1 MGPSLRYLI
10 SSPYGDITA
19 DESKWDLPLEGDEFK
34 TTYRLYFHSIKDFLS
49 RDEFKP
55 FLSTIS
61 KELGREV
68 QFKDI
73 FEIIIRTEKHGVL
86 YHPASVEL
94 ILKDSRLKFGLNV
107 AVSDIGRHWLKEEFG
122 VLHKLHA
129 KFALPYLPK
138 VYGYGE
144 LNAMSFLLEEWFEGY
159 HEFHISR
166 DEDGTQRL
174 KLWDFDKG
182 YKYLTSEQ
190 SFEIYKK
197 ASQILTL
204 YYDLEDFSQIFPWHH
219 AAGDF
224 VVRIE
229 DEKNPP
235 ESPPPPPW
243 KMENPPF
250 PPLLKGGEGGL
261 FIKGG
266 LERDFKE
273 RMGGFSDKG
282 IDVRLTTARKYE
294 PFIGFVD
301 SNALNPILA
310 LCYFFLNL
318 TMKMRLDKLD
328 GLGEVVWADD
338 TCIES
343 TLMGFFEAMQTKG
356 NLKPYLNLTKTEDF
370 LSLLKSFT
378 QEELKTIIISLID
391 QYRDTS
397 DYPVI
402 MSNIDKHIDNLSITL
417 QNLPL

>member
-1 MGPSLRYLI
+1 MSKPHIRYLV
-10 SSPYGDITA
+10 SSPHGDIPA
-19 DESKWDLPLEGDEFK
+19 DKNMWDLALEGDELK

-49 RDEFKP
+49 KDEFKP
-55 FLSTIS
+55 FLSKIS
-61 KELGREV
+61 KEIGKEL

-107 AVSDIGRHWLKEEFG
+107 AVSDIGRYWLKEEFG

-138 VYGYGE
+138 VYGYSE
-144 LNAMSFLLEEWFEGY
+144 FTTMSFLLEEWFEGY

-197 ASQILTL
+197 ASQILTF
-204 YYDLEDFSQIFPWHH
+204 YYDLEDFSQILAWHN

-224 VVRIE
+224 VVKLE
-229 DEKNPP
+229 DEK
-235 ESPPPPPW
+235 
-243 KMENPPF
+243 
-250 PPLLKGGEGGL
+250 
-261 FIKGG
+261 
-266 LERDFKE
+266 
-273 RMGGFSDKG
+273 
-282 IDVRLTTARKYE
+282 IDVCLTTARQYE
-294 PFIGFVD
+294 PFIGFAD

-318 TMKMRLDKLD
+318 TMRMRLDKLD
-328 GLGEVVWADD
+328 GLGEVAWADD
-338 TCIES
+338 ICIAA
-343 TLMGFFEAMQTKG
+343 TLIGFFEAMQTKG
-356 NLKPYLNLTKTEDF
+356 NLKPYLNLAKAEDF
-370 LSLLKSFT
+370 LSLLQSFT
-378 QEELKTIIISLID
+378 QKELKTIIISLID

-402 MSNIDKHIDNLSITL
+402 MSNIDNHIDKLCITL

>member
-1 MGPSLRYLI
+1 MGPSIRYLV
-10 SSPYGDITA
+10 SSPYGDIPA
-19 DESKWDLPLEGDEFK
+19 DKIKWDLPLEGDELK
-34 TTYRLYFHSIKDFLS
+34 TPYRIYFHSIKDFLS
-49 RDEFKP
+49 KDEFKP
-55 FLSTIS
+55 LLSTIS

-68 QFKDI
+68 QFKEI
-73 FEIIIRTEKHGVL
+73 SEIIIRTEKHGVL

-94 ILKDSRLKFGLNV
+94 ILKESRLKFGLNV
-107 AVSDIGRHWLKEEFG
+107 AVSDIGRYWLKEEFG
-122 VLHKLHA
+122 VLHKLHS
-129 KFALPYLPK
+129 KFALPYLPM

-144 LNAMSFLLEEWFEGY
+144 LDAMSFLLEEWFEGY

-182 YKYLTSEQ
+182 YNYLTSEQ
-190 SFEIYKK
+190 SFKIYKK

-204 YYDLEDFSQIFPWHH
+204 YYDLEDFSQILAWHH

-224 VVRIE
+224 VVKIE
-229 DEKNPP
+229 DKKNPS
-235 ESPPPPPW
+235 ESPHTPLW
-243 KMENPPF
+243 KRGA
-250 PPLLKGGEGGL
+250 GG
-261 FIKGG
+261 
-266 LERDFKE
+266 DFK
-273 RMGGFSDKG
+273 RGMGGFSEKE
-282 IDVRLTTARKYE
+282 IDIRLTTARKYE
-294 PFIGFVD
+294 PFIGFID

-318 TMKMRLDKLD
+318 TMKMRLDKID

-356 NLKPYLNLTKTEDF
+356 NLKPYLNLAKAEDF

-402 MSNIDKHIDNLSITL
+402 KSNIDNHIDKLCITL

>member
-1 MGPSLRYLI
+1 L
-10 SSPYGDITA
+10 
-19 DESKWDLPLEGDEFK
+19 K
-34 TTYRLYFHSIKDFLS
+34 
-49 RDEFKP
+49 
-55 FLSTIS
+55 
-61 KELGREV
+61 REV
-68 QFKDI
+68 LLKEI

-86 YHPASVEL
+86 YHPASVEV

-107 AVSDIGRHWLKEEFG
+107 AVSDTGRHWLKEEFG
-122 VLHKLHA
+122 VLLKLYS

-166 DEDGTQRL
+166 DEENKQHL
-174 KLWDFDKG
+174 KLWDFDHG
-182 YKYLTSEQ
+182 YKYLSPEQ

-204 YYDLEDFSQIFPWHH
+204 YYDLEDFSQILAWHH

-224 VVRIE
+224 VTKIE
-229 DEKNPP
+229 DNK
-235 ESPPPPPW
+235 
-243 KMENPPF
+243 
-250 PPLLKGGEGGL
+250 
-261 FIKGG
+261 
-266 LERDFKE
+266 
-273 RMGGFSDKG
+273 

-294 PFIGFVD
+294 PFIGFAD

-318 TMKMRLDKLD
+318 TIRMRLDKLD
-328 GLGEVVWADD
+328 GLEEVVWADD
-338 TCIES
+338 TCIDA
-343 TLMGFFEAMQTKG
+343 TLIGFFEALQTKE
-356 NLKPYLNLTKTEDF
+356 NLKTYLNLPEAEDF
-370 LSLLKSFT
+370 LSLLQSFT

-402 MSNIDKHIDNLSITL
+402 ISNIDKHIDKLSITL
-417 QNLPL
+417 QNLTL

>member
-1 MGPSLRYLI
+1 M
-10 SSPYGDITA
+10 
-19 DESKWDLPLEGDEFK
+19 EGDELK
-34 TTYRLYFHSIKDFLS
+34 TTYRLYFHAIKDFLS
-49 RDEFKP
+49 KDEFKP
-55 FLSTIS
+55 LLFMIS
-61 KELGREV
+61 KGLGREV
-68 QFKDI
+68 QFKEI
-73 FEIIIRTEKHGVL
+73 SEIIIRTEKHGVL

-94 ILKDSRLKFGLNV
+94 ILKESRLKFGLNV
-107 AVSDIGRHWLKEEFG
+107 AVSDIGRYWLKEEFG
-122 VLHKLHA
+122 VVHKLHS

-144 LNAMSFLLEEWFEGY
+144 LDAMSFLLEEWFEGY
-159 HEFHISR
+159 HEFHISK

-182 YKYLTSEQ
+182 YKYLTSKQ

-204 YYDLEDFSQIFPWHH
+204 YYDLENFSQILAWHH

-224 VVRIE
+224 VVKLE
-229 DEKNPP
+229 DEKTD
-235 ESPPPPPW
+235 
-243 KMENPPF
+243 
-250 PPLLKGGEGGL
+250 
-261 FIKGG
+261 I
-266 LERDFKE
+266 
-273 RMGGFSDKG
+273 
-282 IDVRLTTARKYE
+282 RLTTARKYE
-294 PFIGFVD
+294 PFIDFVD

-328 GLGEVVWADD
+328 GLGEVVWAND

-343 TLMGFFEAMQTKG
+343 TLIGFFEAMRTKG
-356 NLKPYLNLTKTEDF
+356 NLKPYLNLAKAEDF

-378 QEELKTIIISLID
+378 QEELKTIIVSLID

-402 MSNIDKHIDNLSITL
+402 TSNIDNHIDKLCIIL

>member
-1 MGPSLRYLI
+1 MGPSIQYLI
-10 SSPYGDITA
+10 SSPYGDIPA
-19 DESKWDLPLEGDEFK
+19 DESRWDLPLEGDELK
-34 TTYRLYFHSIKDFLS
+34 TPYRIYFHSIKDFLS
-49 RDEFKP
+49 KDEFKP
-55 FLSTIS
+55 LLSKIS
-61 KELGREV
+61 KELGEEL

-107 AVSDIGRHWLKEEFG
+107 AVSDTGRYWLKEEFG

-138 VYGYGE
+138 VYSYGE
-144 LNAMSFLLEEWFEGY
+144 FNTMSFLLEEWFEGY

-166 DEDGTQRL
+166 DEDGTQKL

-204 YYDLEDFSQIFPWHH
+204 YYDLEDFSQVLAWHH

-224 VVRIE
+224 VVKI
-229 DEKNPP
+229 PP
-235 ESPPPPPW
+235 SPPLP
-243 KMENPPF
+243 
-250 PPLLKGGEGGL
+250 
-261 FIKGG
+261 KGG
-266 LERDFKE
+266 L
-273 RMGGFSDKG
+273 GGFMGPRKLSAEK
-282 IDVRLTTARKYE
+282 IDIRLTTARKYE
-294 PFIGFVD
+294 PFIGFID

-328 GLGEVVWADD
+328 GLEELVWADD
-338 TCIES
+338 TCIEA
-343 TLMGFFEAMQTKG
+343 TLIGFFEAMQTKG
-356 NLKPYLNLTKTEDF
+356 SLKPYLNLAKAEDF

-402 MSNIDKHIDNLSITL
+402 MSNIDDHIDKLCITL

>member
-1 MGPSLRYLI
+1 MGPSIQYLI
-10 SSPYGDITA
+10 SSPYGDIPA
-19 DESKWDLPLEGDEFK
+19 DESRWDLPLEGDELK
-34 TTYRLYFHSIKDFLS
+34 TPYRIYFHSIKDFLS
-49 RDEFKP
+49 KDEFKP
-55 FLSTIS
+55 LLSKIS
-61 KELGREV
+61 KELGEEL

-107 AVSDIGRHWLKEEFG
+107 AVSDTGRYWLKEEFG
-122 VLHKLHA
+122 VLNKLHA

-138 VYGYGE
+138 VYSYGE
-144 LNAMSFLLEEWFEGY
+144 FNTMSFLLEEWFEGY

-166 DEDGTQRL
+166 DEDGTQKL

-204 YYDLEDFSQIFPWHH
+204 YYDLEDFSQVLAWHH

-224 VVRIE
+224 VVKI
-229 DEKNPP
+229 PP
-235 ESPPPPPW
+235 SPPLP
-243 KMENPPF
+243 
-250 PPLLKGGEGGL
+250 
-261 FIKGG
+261 KGG
-266 LERDFKE
+266 L
-273 RMGGFSDKG
+273 GGFMRPRKLSAEK
-282 IDVRLTTARKYE
+282 IDIRLTTARQYE
-294 PFIGFVD
+294 PFIGFID

-318 TMKMRLDKLD
+318 TVKMRLDKID

-343 TLMGFFEAMQTKG
+343 TLIGFFEAMQTKG
-356 NLKPYLNLTKTEDF
+356 NLKPYLNLAKAEDF
-370 LSLLKSFT
+370 LSLLQSFT
-378 QEELKTIIISLID
+378 QEELKTIIISLTD

-402 MSNIDKHIDNLSITL
+402 MSNIDDHIDKLCITL